1 MWKIANLFMAVRFRP
16 QPSTLSAA
24 VKQRKVRETDLSL
37 FSLLGNKETSKRVE
51 REIWRAVERN
61 LEAPL
66 DFSHLS
72 PSNKRNRL

>member
-51 REIWRAVERN
+51 REI
-61 LEAPL
+61 
-66 DFSHLS
+66 
-72 PSNKRNRL
+72 